1 MNFQQLARLD
11 LAFSL
16 LCLQH
21 KFNQPVAK
29 ISRCISRTGDGP
41 LYALLLVLG
50 WWFGQSANPGTSDAQ
65 FSRAGLFAFAIE
77 LPLYWLCKNCFK
89 RRRPHE
95 ISQLIHLTFTP
106 SDKYSLPSG
115 HTAAAFLMATL
126 IGQFYPPF
134 YPLAL
139 CWACLIG
146 LSRILLGVHF
156 VTDVLLGAL
165 LGIAC
170 AKVAMYSVGVVL

>member
-1 MNFQQLARLD
+1 MNFQLLARLD

-29 ISRCISRTGDGP
+29 LSRCISRTGDGH
-41 LYALLLVLG
+41 LYALLLAITWWLG
-50 WWFGQSANPGTSDAQ
+50 RSGDADLTHTQ
-65 FSRAGLFAFAIE
+65 FSKTGLVAFAIE
-77 LPLYWLCKNCFK
+77 LPLYWLAKNCFK

-95 ISQLIHLTFTP
+95 LSHLIQLTFTP

-115 HTAAAFLMATL
+115 HTTAALMMATL

-134 YPLAL
+134 YLLAL
-139 CWACLIG
+139 SWAALIG

-156 VTDVLLGAL
+156 VTDVILGAI

-170 AKVAMYSVGVVL
+170 AKAAMLLTGVAF